1 MDIVALRKFRLFVWG
16 CFIVMLC
23 SVATLY
29 ALRGI
34 ISSKAILAKGEEVPA
49 LSASPDFSLPAHS
62 GETVSN
68 KSLAGKVWVADFFFS
83 RCQGVCPKMK
93 ADLKVVQ
100 DAFDKDERVKLV
112 SFTVDP
118 QRDTLEALRTYAKK
132 WGANAGQWFFL
143 RGEHAAVG
151 RLASKGFLLAGTEV
165 PGEILHSSK
174 FVLVDKGGLIR
185 GYYDGTDKGDVD
197 RLIADIRRLLQA
209 P

>member
-23 SVATLY
+23 TVATLY
-29 ALRGI
+29 ALRGM
-34 ISSKAILAKGEEVPA
+34 ISSKAILARGEEMTAVSVAPE
-49 LSASPDFSLPAHS
+49 FSMQAHS
-62 GETVSN
+62 GETVSK

-93 ADLKVVQ
+93 ADFKVVQ

-118 QRDTLEALRTYAKK
+118 ERDTLEALRAYAKK
-132 WGANAGQWFFL
+132 WRANPGQWFFL

-151 RLASKGFLLAGTEV
+151 RLASKGFLLSGTEV

-174 FVLVDKGGLIR
+174 FVLVDKEGMIR
-185 GYYDGTDKGDVD
+185 GYYDGTDKADVD
-197 RLIADIRRLLQA
+197 RLIANIRKLLQT